1 MEVPELKYVD
11 FELKDG
17 IGMITMNNPEKLNA
31 LTMEGAQSLTKILNA
46 CSDSP
51 EIRGAQG
58 NFCGGGDV
66 KGMKY
71 KVDNNCCETRP
82 GLRCNNDVILS
93 IVNNAKPVI
102 AWLEGAVAGGGLS
115 IALAC
120 DFSYAQLASKFV
132 FAFVNIG
139 FIPDMGSSLM
149 LTKNLGAAKA
159 KELLMLGHRFTG
171 EQAADWGSITAAA
184 APEDLEEM
192 VMKTAKKLAKGPAL
206 AYERMKRLV
215 NRQLYQGLED
225 AMENEGEYQY
235 QLCKSEDHAEAIHA
249 FFEKRKPDFK
259 GR

>member
-1 MEVPELKYVD
+1 
-11 FELKDG
+11 
-17 IGMITMNNPEKLNA
+17 
-31 LTMEGAQSLTKILNA
+31 
-46 CSDSP
+46 
-51 EIRGAQG
+51 
-58 NFCGGGDV
+58 
-66 KGMKY
+66 MKY

-171 EQAADWGSITAAA
+171 EQAADWGIITAAA

-249 FFEKRKPDFK
+249 FF
-259 GR
+259 

>member
-51 EIRGAQG
+51 EVRVIVIRGAQG

-93 IVNNAKPVI
+93 I
-102 AWLEGAVAGGGLS
+102 GLS

-139 FIPDMGSSLM
+139 FIPDIGSSLM

-171 EQAADWGSITAAA
+171 EQAADWGIITAAA

>member
-51 EIRGAQG
+51 EVRVIVIRGAQG

-132 FAFVNIG
+132 FAFEHWLYSGYG
-139 FIPDMGSSLM
+139 FLSYAYKKPGSSKGKR
-149 LTKNLGAAKA
+149 TADVRPPVYRRTGGR
-159 KELLMLGHRFTG
+159 LGHYHSRRC
-171 EQAADWGSITAAA
+171 S
-184 APEDLEEM
+184 
-192 VMKTAKKLAKGPAL
+192 
-206 AYERMKRLV
+206 
-215 NRQLYQGLED
+215 
-225 AMENEGEYQY
+225 
-235 QLCKSEDHAEAIHA
+235 
-249 FFEKRKPDFK
+249 
-259 GR
+259 

>member
-51 EIRGAQG
+51 EVRVIVIRGAQG

-171 EQAADWGSITAAA
+171 EQAADWGIIT
-184 APEDLEEM
+184 EDLEEM

>member
-51 EIRGAQG
+51 EVRVIVIRGAQG
-58 NFCGGGDV
+58 TF
-66 KGMKY
+66 
-71 KVDNNCCETRP
+71 
-82 GLRCNNDVILS
+82 NNDVILS

-171 EQAADWGSITAAA
+171 EQAADWGIITAAA